1 MKTFRELVADILLI
15 EMAFNKKKM
24 EEKIEG
30 LQKPLNQHLIKIIRY
45 KDGTNHQK
53 HINDIMNWLEQIQD
67 LDFNKKNNKFS
78 KDLYFKIL
86 FKDPFTDSSNLTI
99 LKNWESRGSL
109 REYNTLIRK
118 RNEQETMIELERLQQ
133 EIASLLSRDEIYD
146 IEFDLKKL

>member
-45 KDGTNHQK
+45 KDETNHQK
-53 HINDIMNWLEQIQD
+53 HINDIMNWLEQVQD